1 MLDKTGWK
9 RGFCRWERLLRGW
22 VGTEQQWY
30 LQFISGCQS
39 HGSLLIRSVKPFLNS
54 FNLLSL
60 EMSRTNGGLNFP
72 QLIKV
77 FLFQNLLTY
86 RVSKAAG
93 RGRCHRPR
101 WCSRTSW
108 PWHCRRWVPAGRR
121 SHRLWSLGP
130 GCPKRNWE
138 SWSCES
144 GCWDSRD
151 CRPGLRRT
159 RHKKLQ
165 IYEVKTLLSP
175 DWNPVDSNAFLC
187 FQIFQNISWLNS
199 I

>member
-1 MLDKTGWK
+1 MDSI
-9 RGFCRWERLLRGW
+9 FHN
-22 VGTEQQWY
+22 
-30 LQFISGCQS
+30 QF
-39 HGSLLIRSVKPFLNS
+39 
-54 FNLLSL
+54 
-60 EMSRTNGGLNFP
+60 
-72 QLIKV
+72 IKV

-130 GCPKRNWE
+130 WCLKRNWE
-138 SWSCES
+138 SWSCELE
-144 GCWDSRD
+144 CWDSRG

-165 IYEVKTLLSP
+165 MYEVKTLLSP
-175 DWNPVDSNAFLC
+175 DRNPVNSNAFLC
-187 FQIFQNISWLNS
+187 FLSKYFMIEQYLKVTKDDIVLISVFTTKYWQNDNVFVSLKTLWMH
-199 I
+199 